1 MLEKEGGPM
10 DNKIRVWTR
19 QDEKILNV
27 LEKDGR
33 HIAKREYIE
42 QKMEDC
48 SKVYLDVYTWY
59 TEKAKDIVAKPSDV
73 QYPIWVSL
81 SSDNML
87 QPVSGTVILEL
98 LIDRDLLIVVDLEKW
113 GRVVNYW
120 YVPLTLKDE
129 EDYDKKLK
137 NYGITNN
144 SNVYLSNFYPHL
156 KKEVIKSWDRL
167 FDNSYSLSDLNVGT
181 IWEVKKEWIQKI
193 IK

>member
-1 MLEKEGGPM
+1 MN
-10 DNKIRVWTR
+10 NKIRIWTR
-19 QDEKILNV
+19 QHENILHV

-33 HIAKREYIE
+33 YIAKKEYIE
-42 QKMEDC
+42 EKMEEC
-48 SKVYLDVYTWY
+48 SKFYLDVYSWY
-59 TEKAKDIVAKPSDV
+59 TGKAKEIVAKPPDV

-87 QPVSGTVILEL
+87 QPVPGTVILEL
-98 LIDRDLLIVVDLEKW
+98 LIDRDSLIIVDIEKW
-113 GRVVNYW
+113 GRIVNYW

-137 NYGITNN
+137 NYGITNS